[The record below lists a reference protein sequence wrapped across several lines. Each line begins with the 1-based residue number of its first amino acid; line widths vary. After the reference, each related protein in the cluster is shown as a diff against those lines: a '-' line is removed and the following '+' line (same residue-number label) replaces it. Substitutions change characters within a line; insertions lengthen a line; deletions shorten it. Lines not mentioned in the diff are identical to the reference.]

1 MKALLFAPMLV
12 AATCTSAF
20 ACTSEEAQEKA
31 TALVAKYQ
39 QFAVK
44 NPMKAAEIGQRLTEA
59 QMKYVTDTD
68 GACSFYDEFSAEID
82 AAE

>member
-20 ACTSEEAQEKA
+20 ACSSEEAQEKA
-31 TALVAKYQ
+31 AALVAKYQ
-39 QFAVK
+39 QFAMK
-44 NPMKAAEIGQRLTEA
+44 NPMRAAEIGQRLSGA
-59 QMKYVTDTD
+59 QMKHPTDID